1 MSKAN
6 KNENKN
12 KNKGVH
18 RPVMLQEVLRLL
30 DPRPDGVYVDAT
42 VGAGGHAYE
51 IAKRLEPGRGLL
63 IGLDWDEEML
73 AHAQA
78 RLAPFADRVRLL
90 QRNFRE
96 LEAVLD
102 ELGISQVDGVLF
114 DLGVSSLHFDRPER
128 GFSFRHPGPLDMRMD
143 RRRTVT
149 AADLVNEASREELER
164 IFKEYGEERWAGRIA
179 TAIVKARERRRI
191 ETTDQLV
198 EVILEALPASARRSR
213 IHPATRVFQALRIA
227 VNEELENLKHGL
239 EAAFR
244 RLKPGGVLIVISF
257 HSLEDRIVKRFF
269 RERAGKRPQPLG
281 LPPARDATKEAELL
295 GLFRPAPQ
303 EVAENPRARS
313 AKLRALRKLP

>member
-1 MSKAN
+1 
-6 KNENKN
+6 
-12 KNKGVH
+12 
-18 RPVMLQEVLRLL
+18 MLQEVLRLL
-30 DPRPDGVYVDAT
+30 APRPDGVYVDAT

-73 AHAQA
+73 AHARE

-90 QRNFRE
+90 RRNFRE

-102 ELGISQVDGVLF
+102 ELGVAQVDGVLF

-143 RRRTVT
+143 RRANKT
-149 AADLVNEASREELER
+149 AAEIVNKASREELAK
-164 IFKEYGEERWAGRIA
+164 IFKEYGEERWAARIA
-179 TAIVKARERRRI
+179 EAIVQTRERRRI

-198 EVILEALPASARRSR
+198 EVVLGALPARARRSR

-244 RLKPGGVLIVISF
+244 RLKPGGVLVVISF

-269 RERAGKRPQPLG
+269 RERAGKGSQPMG
-281 LPPARDATKEAELL
+281 LPPARSSEKEAELL
-295 GLFRPAPQ
+295 GLFRPTPQ

-313 AKLRALRKLP
+313 AKLRALRKL